1 MHSYIGD
8 AYKSLGFQGPVLL
21 VARNSKMTTPTFI
34 TDANIDIPDLLLW
47 AQGTKLFGAVPKV
60 SKSLQLHI
68 SRIRFD
74 MENPRTV
81 FLDVAQFATS
91 LSREMLET
99 LEVAIQADGTVLL
112 LEGHRRFIAMLYHY
126 RFVAKLN
133 PTDLSACLPCEV
145 KKSAPDGASLLSKRL
160 RKNDER
166 ESFHPI
172 DEARALSRLMQE
184 RQLELPVLATELGGK
199 YTVRFI
205 QSRLSLLLLA
215 TKAED
220 GIPALEYF
228 LTGSINE
235 TEAMLVARLPKN
247 RQLEALNKIC
257 LDQVKIR
264 ELRQWVD
271 SVVSLLS
278 VSATSAVTGLS
289 SKKANPEKKKKKR
302 APDFVAAITVPIDMN
317 TLCGK
322 TILFE
327 LGGKGGGSVT
337 AQIRIPSA
345 RTSLSISFTPDQ
357 AILGTQTL
365 ADILRQLATQL
376 DK

>member
-1 MHSYIGD
+1 
-8 AYKSLGFQGPVLL
+8 
-21 VARNSKMTTPTFI
+21 MTTSTFI
-34 TDANIDIPDLLLW
+34 TDANIDILDLLLW

-247 RQLEALNKIC
+247 RQLEALNKIQEAPHILPALTARTAENQLLILQQDGRRDGQTEFTMPQC
-257 LDQVKIR
+257 LPNRRERRCLTEDLDQR
-264 ELRQWVD
+264 
-271 SVVSLLS
+271 
-278 VSATSAVTGLS
+278 
-289 SKKANPEKKKKKR
+289 
-302 APDFVAAITVPIDMN
+302 
-317 TLCGK
+317 
-322 TILFE
+322 
-327 LGGKGGGSVT
+327 
-337 AQIRIPSA
+337 IRIQHHDHWA
-345 RTSLSISFTPDQ
+345 
-357 AILGTQTL
+357 
-365 ADILRQLATQL
+365 
-376 DK
+376 